1 MRDTNLGDE
10 PAAVTEFLED
20 YNITSQFETGLDR
33 VHVQSL
39 GMKIHSLEYGCGD
52 YEFDLLDDMDGKAA
66 VFYPSSVEFS
76 AVLFFQ
82 TGWGYYC
89 CQSPRD
95 VDEIHEWFETELE
108 TAAEGDDSLINLPEI
123 QIE

>member
-10 PAAVTEFLED
+10 PEAVTDFLQD
-20 YNITSQFETGLDR
+20 YNISSKFETGLDR
-33 VHVQSL
+33 VHVQAL
-39 GMKIHSLEYGCGD
+39 GMEIHSLEHGRGD

-66 VFYPSSVEFS
+66 VFYPPNVDFS

-95 VDEIHEWFETELE
+95 VDEIHEWFENELE
-108 TAAEGDDSLINLPEI
+108 SAAEGDDSLIDLPEI
-123 QIE
+123 KIE